1 MPAVQTAPCAT
12 ASAPADQFRRSLVE
26 AGLLIPTG
34 IDGLFGRSETY
45 ESVVTALS
53 AMVHALGDGQGATR
67 LSFPPIVARPVFER
81 TGYLESFPNLVGA
94 VRCFTGSDKEHAG
107 LKKAVSAGED
117 WSDAFSSTDLVLC
130 SAACHPVYPICAGRL
145 PAGGRRFEVSN
156 YCFRHE
162 PSIDPARMQAFR
174 MHEHVYVGAPDG
186 ALEHRD
192 RWVGTAREALS
203 GLGLEVATEI
213 ANDPFFGR
221 AGGLLADLQRKG
233 AHKIEVVLSLP
244 GYAAPTAV
252 ASGNWH
258 QDHFGSA
265 FGIESAGGDVAHSS
279 CVGFGLD
286 RIALGLLATHG
297 LSPAGWP
304 GAVRSRLWS

>member
-1 MPAVQTAPCAT
+1 VLATPTAPQAT
-12 ASAPADQFRRSLVE
+12 PPAPAAEFRRRLVE

-45 ESVVTALS
+45 ESVITGLS
-53 AMVHALGDGQGATR
+53 EMVHALGDGQDTTR

-81 TGYLESFPNLVGA
+81 TGYLGSFPNLVGA
-94 VRCFTGSDKEHAG
+94 VHCFTGSDKEHAG

-130 SAACHPVYPICAGRL
+130 SAACHPVYPTCAGRL

-174 MHEHVYVGAPDG
+174 MYEHVYVGEPDG
-186 ALEHRD
+186 ALGHRD
-192 RWVGTAREALS
+192 RWVETAREALS
-203 GLGLEVATEI
+203 RLGLEVATEI

-233 AHKIEVVLSLP
+233 AQKIEVVLYLP

-265 FGIESAGGDVAHSS
+265 FGIESAHGDVAHSS

-286 RIALGLLATHG
+286 RIALGLLAAHG
-297 LSPAGWP
+297 FSPARWP
-304 GAVRSRLWS
+304 LAVRSRLWP